1 MIIEKLNGM
10 IADAIKNGKH
20 DELDVWRAIKT
31 AFTNYQTAK
40 AGNIITDEIEIQ
52 IISKMIAQHNDSIM
66 QYTEGN
72 RFDLVEKEEKE
83 LKILK
88 SLMPKEPTNDEIE
101 IAVINAIKGLKNEK
115 GENYNFSMKDMK
127 DIMSIVKKQYP
138 TVNGSIISKIYKDN
152 IG

>member
-1 MIIEKLNGM
+1 MIIENLDKM

-31 AFTNYQTAK
+31 AFTNFQTAK
-40 AGNIITDEIEIQ
+40 AGNVITNDIEIQ

-66 QYTEGN
+66 QYTQGN
-72 RFDLVEKEEKE
+72 RLDLVEKEEKE
-83 LKILK
+83 LNILK

-101 IAVINAIKGLKNEK
+101 LATIEAIKKIKAEK
-115 GENYNFSMKDMK
+115 SADYVLSMKDMK

-138 TVNGSIISKIYKDN
+138 TVNGSIISKIYKNN
-152 IG
+152 I